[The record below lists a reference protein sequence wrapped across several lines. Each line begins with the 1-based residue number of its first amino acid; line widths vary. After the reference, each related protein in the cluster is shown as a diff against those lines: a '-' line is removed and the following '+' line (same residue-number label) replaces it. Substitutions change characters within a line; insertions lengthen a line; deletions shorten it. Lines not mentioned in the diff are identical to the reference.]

1 MSSFQYK
8 RIMNL
13 NQNKNNTNF
22 NLNKNSVIKINNQVV
37 NVYKYYHNLILPNK
51 NVLELYKPTLN
62 KYMKSVGY
70 IK

>member
-8 RIMNL
+8 RNINL
-13 NQNKNNTNF
+13 NSNQKNTNR
-22 NLNKNSVIKINNQVV
+22 IKINNQVI
-37 NVYKYYHNLILPNK
+37 NVYKYHHNLILPNK
-51 NVLELYKPTLN
+51 KDLELYKPTLN

>member
-1 MSSFQYK
+1 MSSFQY
-8 RIMNL
+8 RRNMNFNS
-13 NQNKNNTNF
+13 NQNNTN
-22 NLNKNSVIKINNQVV
+22 NINRIKISNQVV